1 MELVRTV
8 RESEHSRNLRD
19 KLLARHD
26 QLPPLLFQVH
36 FSSPASSRDR
46 AAAAWVVVL
55 GSAVKDARKVPAQ
68 RKSSRDLHPLVGAL
82 ARVDPL
88 AGAPGLNACLLEG
101 EHASSPVGRHW
112 SVLALWGC
120 PEPFFLCCPRGSFIA
135 APSHLRR
142 KIRLCQRMIGG
153 WSGKNLTLVHH
164 WEKFWN
170 CWTWFGM
177 LQDLLFGTGKFCPRF
192 KGSLVTW
199 RMNYSLS
206 WPRCD
211 LVLLGAPIR
220 S

>member
-68 RKSSRDLHPLVGAL
+68 RKIQPRSPPDLHPLVGAL

-112 SVLALWGC
+112 SG
-120 PEPFFLCCPRGSFIA
+120 
-135 APSHLRR
+135 
-142 KIRLCQRMIGG
+142 
-153 WSGKNLTLVHH
+153 
-164 WEKFWN
+164 
-170 CWTWFGM
+170 
-177 LQDLLFGTGKFCPRF
+177 
-192 KGSLVTW
+192 
-199 RMNYSLS
+199 
-206 WPRCD
+206 
-211 LVLLGAPIR
+211 LGALGVSRAFLSLLPQRELYSSAKPFAPKNKAVSADDWRLVWEELDSR
-220 S
+220 SSLGGVLELLDMVWDAPGSPFWDREILSAIQGLSGNLAHELLPLLAPL